1 MIEPPQLTIFAGP
14 NGSGK
19 STLKRRISIANF
31 DLGSYINADDIAT
44 EQYREALVTD
54 ASVVRESF
62 ERPAFWESEKRRTA
76 AVAAGQ
82 TFSFETVFSHPSKL
96 ELISQAKAAGFN
108 VRLFFVSTASP
119 VINLRR
125 VKKRISEGGHPVP
138 LNKIVNRYYRA
149 MSHLGPACQLVD
161 EGAVFDNSGKEPRVV
176 AEFKNMPDGTTTFQ
190 LVRPTPFWVTAWE
203 VELADLVGLSLVKI
217 A

>member
-1 MIEPPQLTIFAGP
+1 MSSQPQLTIFAGP

-19 STLKRRISIANF
+19 STLKRLISASNYE
-31 DLGSYINADDIAT
+31 LGLYINADDIAT
-44 EQYREALVTD
+44 ERYLETLASD

-62 ERPAFWESEKRRTA
+62 ERPAFWEAEKRRAA

-96 ELISQAKAAGFN
+96 ELISQAKIAGFF
-108 VRLFFVSTASP
+108 VRLFFVSTSSP
-119 VINLRR
+119 LLNVRR
-125 VKKRISEGGHPVP
+125 VKKRVAEGGHPVP

-161 EGAVFDNSGKEPRVV
+161 DGVIFDNSGKQPRVV
-176 AEFKNMPDGTTTFQ
+176 AEFKSRPDGKITCQ
-190 LVRPTPFWVTAWE
+190 LVPPTPLWVAAWD
-203 VELADLVGLSLVKI
+203 VELTDLFGQLLVKI